1 MAALVVA
8 IKDQLDLLLGTKT
21 DDQEQSYVS
30 QSKLR
35 SYRMDSSIVSSSLV
49 ALHHLPNLKERM
61 PWRLC
66 GFSLPTKSK
75 INDWRYSEGMAE
87 EKAVFPQ
94 QFL

>member
-35 SYRMDSSIVSSSLV
+35 SYRMDSSIVSSSVV
-49 ALHHLPNLKERM
+49 ALHHKPN
-61 PWRLC
+61 
-66 GFSLPTKSK
+66 
-75 INDWRYSEGMAE
+75 
-87 EKAVFPQ
+87 
-94 QFL
+94 